1 MIKSWLITA
10 PTAAVLD
17 WGPTVPLV
25 DELSAPIV
33 DVQLTKATV
42 QYHGYDVLKV
52 FL

>member
-17 WGPTVPLV
+17 WELTVPLV
-25 DELSAPIV
+25 GELSAPIV